1 MKYATRKVDTRKT
14 GLNVAKQIVW
24 AISKSFF
31 PLFGFFLTNKLYLH
45 VKYKLWQVETTEMG
59 PNDTSGVI
67 WAFSKKNFFLF
78 VFIDTN

>member
-14 GLNVAKQIVW
+14 GLNVAKHIVW

-45 VKYKLWQVETTEMG
+45 VKYKLCNMAGRDDING
-59 PNDTSGVI
+59 PKRRVWRCLGI
-67 WAFSKKNFFLF
+67 
-78 VFIDTN
+78 